1 MESRGG
7 LECSD
12 RARRATTQFSVEDS
26 TTRASFPKVNL
37 RRRSRAPPLPGLKE
51 LHREPSGPLATTSL
65 YAREKPKQKP
75 EVLGGKLLKMRYGG
89 LRWSRPSANPTG
101 FPSQDETFRL
111 TISHLIQK
119 IKAHNRKGHKE
130 KAQRTRSQSPPLR
143 LSRIRWQPLQL
154 AGSNIEPRKQN
165 FPNESRLHGF
175 TAGLG
180 STLNVRDCRCYSA
193 SVCGKAWH
201 G

>member
-12 RARRATTQFSVEDS
+12 RARRATTQISVEDS

-89 LRWSRPSANPTG
+89 LRWTRPSSNSNG
-101 FPSQDETFRL
+101 GSRLRMRHFVSQ
-111 TISHLIQK
+111 ISHLIQK
-119 IKAHNRKGHKE
+119 IKAHNRRGRKGKPQS
-130 KAQRTRSQSPPLR
+130 ARSQCLLCVFKQVSLATFV
-143 LSRIRWQPLQL
+143 IRS
-154 AGSNIEPRKQN
+154 SNVEPRKQN
-165 FPNESRLHGF
+165 SHQIHCRAWLDTAWPRLPM
-175 TAGLG
+175 L
-180 STLNVRDCRCYSA
+180 
-193 SVCGKAWH
+193 
-201 G
+201 